1 MTEKDMH
8 QCILDHRRIEISKT
22 TQLIS
27 ATCFTNRD
35 TRCLCTVCRTVKV
48 EKITR
53 ELKTLSSVKTCLTC
67 GNIRVMPEDRKAGSG
82 DYAVDIRVMP
92 EDRK

>member
-8 QCILDHRRIEISKT
+8 QCILDDESVIKIGNGLVS
-22 TQLIS
+22 
-27 ATCFTNRD
+27 NPPN
-35 TRCLCTVCRTVKV
+35 CLCTVCRTVKV

-67 GNIRVMPEDRKAGSG
+67 GNIRVMPEDRK
-82 DYAVDIRVMP
+82 
-92 EDRK
+92 